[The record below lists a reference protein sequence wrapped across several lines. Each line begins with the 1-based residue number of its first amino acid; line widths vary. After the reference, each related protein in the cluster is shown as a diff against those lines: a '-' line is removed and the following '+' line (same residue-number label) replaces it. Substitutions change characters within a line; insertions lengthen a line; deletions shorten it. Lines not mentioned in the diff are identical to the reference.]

1 MSSIVTVMAQLPS
14 FRMRAPACL
23 EQIDAAEKALGL
35 QFSEEYR
42 EYLSAFGAA
51 SIYGHEFTGICAAKR
66 LDVVVVTMY
75 ERERNR
81 QIANDYYVLEQLNID
96 DVVIWQAQNG
106 NIYRTIG
113 DSEPMKICDS
123 FCNYINR

>member
-1 MSSIVTVMAQLPS
+1 MASIATVMARLPS
-14 FRMRAPACL
+14 FRMRVPASV
-23 EQIDAAEKALGL
+23 EQIDMAEKALGL

-51 SIYGHEFTGICAAKR
+51 SIYGHEFTGICTAKR
-66 LDVVVVTMY
+66 LDVVSVTIY
-75 ERERNR
+75 ERERNP
-81 QIANDYYVLEQLNID
+81 QIPENYYVLEQLNID

-106 NIYRTIG
+106 NIYQTIG
-113 DSEPMKICDS
+113 GSEPIKICDS